1 MKLSRKI
8 LVACGITCI
17 LGAQVYFIVSLSTP
31 NGIRIRSPERDSTV
45 GRELQVSGDAWMKA
59 GIAKIEVVATLGDN
73 PAGKEVVATATR
85 DAVRYR
91 GDILYLLSSW
101 SAHLELPSDGE
112 WHLSAV
118 ASSPSG
124 ETVNSSLRAVR
135 VRFGARSQV
144 FKNWSP
150 AHLIPLAL
158 ILLLSVGLGFL
169 ARVGR
174 ESEYRPT
181 RSFDRVALGITLVVW
196 TNELVYQIYWYSVDG
211 WSVALALMLQMCG
224 LSILLFPIAFFS
236 ESKRT
241 RQWLFD
247 VLYFWG
253 IGGAIQALIAPDI
266 GSNGFPDYRYF
277 SFFISHG
284 LIIASGIV
292 LAMAGGVRIT
302 LRSLLRAVIVTN
314 LLLIPIYGID
324 WAISLIPPYDPGDYF
339 VLAYPPPSGS
349 IVDLFSDLFGPS
361 PRYVVGLEA
370 MGLAVFAVLYA
381 PWPIARLFRQGNL
394 SRRTRPAA

>member
-1 MKLSRKI
+1 MRLSRKI
-8 LVACGITCI
+8 LVCTGIACI
-17 LGAQVYFIVSLSTP
+17 LGVQVFFIVSLSTQ
-31 NGIRIRSPERDSTV
+31 NGIRIRSPERNSSV
-45 GRELQVSGDAWMKA
+45 GRGLVVSGDAWMKG
-59 GIAKIEVVATLGDN
+59 GIAKIEVTATPGDN
-73 PAGKEVVATATR
+73 PADNEVVATATR

-91 GDILYLLSSW
+91 GQTLYLLSSW
-101 SAHLELPSDGE
+101 SAHLELTSDGV
-112 WHLSAV
+112 WHIAAV
-118 ASSPSG
+118 ASDASG
-124 ETVNSSLRAVR
+124 HAVRSSLRAVTAR
-135 VRFGARSQV
+135 AGARSQV

-150 AHLIPLAL
+150 AHLVPLAL
-158 ILLLSVGLGFL
+158 ILLAAVALGRL
-169 ARVGR
+169 ARMDRGT
-174 ESEYRPT
+174 EARPS

-224 LSILLFPIAFFS
+224 LSILLFPVAFFT
-236 ESKRT
+236 ESKRM

-266 GSNGFPDYRYF
+266 GSNGFPDFRYF

-292 LAMAGGVRIT
+292 LAMAGEVRIT
-302 LRSLLRAVIVTN
+302 LRSLLRAFVVTN

-349 IVDLFSDLFGPS
+349 VVDLFSDLFGPS

-381 PWPIARLFRQGNL
+381 PWPIARLFMQGKP